1 MTNQQG
7 SRTAR
12 QDDTTGR
19 QNNDVTNEQGN
30 RTSRQKDTTGRQM
43 T

>member
-7 SRTAR
+7 SRTDR

-19 QNNDVTNEQGN
+19 QNDVTNEQGN